1 MDNGLLVQMLLG
13 ALLGLSVYWPLAAG
27 QLSLATPAFYA
38 IGGTLAALLSTR
50 WSALGGAGGSFP
62 IASLLLEVVLAG
74 LLAALLAAAVGAL
87 VLRLRGIYLAIA
99 TIALVEIV
107 RVAILNLPFTGG
119 AVGIFGIPQPFAEAG
134 GYLLPAFTLLALAG
148 WLCQHLEAQP
158 LGQAMAAIR
167 DDELAAGCLGID
179 TTRVKRTAFVL
190 SAVLAGST
198 GVLAAHF
205 LNTWNA
211 RQGSFDVC
219 ITTLAFVIL
228 GGSRTWLG
236 PVFGGLLLTA
246 LPELLRPVGDG
257 RLVLFGLVILL
268 GPVLVPQ
275 GLITPDLLERLGRL
289 GRGSGSSGHGSSG
302 ANAGGRLDG
311 PLARSI
317 LPSEEEGL

>member
-1 MDNGLLVQMLLG
+1 MIDNGLLVQMLLG
-13 ALLGLSVYWPLAAG
+13 ALLGLSVYLPLATG

-50 WSALGGAGGSFP
+50 WNALGATPAGGFP
-62 IASLLLEVVLAG
+62 VPSLLLEMLLAGVLAG
-74 LLAALLAAAVGAL
+74 LLALAVGRL

-119 AVGIFGIPQPFAEAG
+119 AVGIFAIPQPFTTAS
-134 GYLLPAFTLLALAG
+134 GYLLPALALVALAG
-148 WLCQHLEAQP
+148 WLCQRLEAMP
-158 LGQAMAAIR
+158 LGRAMAAIR
-167 DDELAAGCLGID
+167 DDELAAGCMGIN
-179 TTRVKRTAFVL
+179 TTAVKLSAFVL
-190 SAVLAGST
+190 SAVLAGAT
-198 GVLAAHF
+198 GALAAHF

-211 RQGSFDVC
+211 RQGSFDVS

-236 PVFGGLLLTA
+236 PVLGGLLLTA

-268 GPVLVPQ
+268 GPVLFPQ
-275 GLITPDLLERLGRL
+275 GLITPQLLERCGRI
-289 GRGSGSSGHGSSG
+289 GSG
-302 ANAGGRLDG
+302 
-311 PLARSI
+311 ARQRQT
-317 LPSEEEGL
+317 LEQPS

>member
-1 MDNGLLVQMLLG
+1 MIDNGLLVQMLLG
-13 ALLGLSVYWPLAAG
+13 ALLGLSVYLPLAAG

-50 WSALGGAGGSFP
+50 WALLGGGADGSLP
-62 IASLLLEVVLAG
+62 LPSLLLEL
-74 LLAALLAAAVGAL
+74 LLAALLTGVLAALVGGL

-119 AVGIFGIPQPFAEAG
+119 AVGIFGIPQPFADAS
-134 GYLLPAFTLLALAG
+134 GYLLPVLGLLILAG
-148 WLCQHLEAQP
+148 WLCQRLEALP
-158 LGQAMAAIR
+158 LGQAMAAVR
-167 DDELAAGCLGID
+167 DDELAAECLGID
-179 TTRVKRTAFVL
+179 TTQVKLSAFVL

-211 RQGSFDVC
+211 RQGTFDVSVA
-219 ITTLAFVIL
+219 TLAFVIL

-236 PVFGGLLLTA
+236 PVFGGMLLTA
-246 LPELLRPVGDG
+246 LPELLRPVGDA

-268 GPVLVPQ
+268 GPVLAPQ
-275 GLITPDLLERLGRL
+275 GLITPALLERLGSL
-289 GRGSGSSGHGSSG
+289 GRG
-302 ANAGGRLDG
+302 AGR
-311 PLARSI
+311 
-317 LPSEEEGL
+317 

>member
-1 MDNGLLVQMLLG
+1 VIDNGLLVQMLLG
-13 ALLGLSVYWPLAAG
+13 ALLGLSVYLPLAAG

-50 WSALGGAGGSFP
+50 CSALAGGGGSFP
-62 IASLLLEVVLAG
+62 IASLLLELLLGG
-74 LLAALLAAAVGAL
+74 LLAALLAAVVGSL

-99 TIALVEIV
+99 TLALVEIV

-119 AVGIFGIPQPFAEAG
+119 AVGIFGIPQPFADAG
-134 GYLLPAFTLLALAG
+134 GYLLPAFALLALAG
-148 WLCQHLEAQP
+148 WLAYRLEALP
-158 LGQAMAAIR
+158 LGQAMAAVR

-179 TTRVKRTAFVL
+179 TTGVKLSAFVL

-211 RQGSFDVC
+211 RQGSFDAG
-219 ITTLAFVIL
+219 ITSLAFVIL

-236 PVFGGLLLTA
+236 PLFGGLLLTA
-246 LPELLRPVGDG
+246 LPELLRPVGDA

-268 GPVLVPQ
+268 GPLLAPR
-275 GLITPDLLERLGRL
+275 GLITPELLQRIGRL
-289 GRGSGSSGHGSSG
+289 GPGSM
-302 ANAGGRLDG
+302 R
-311 PLARSI
+311 
-317 LPSEEEGL
+317 